1 MFRQEVQDSLT
12 NQPPVDAEVDVNVGW
27 FQRESEQRKKM
38 GANGIRL
45 AVLAAAPSHNIQ
57 IKKITFLT
65 PVRFNW
71 SALSSALAA
80 VAQPWRNVRV
90 AAAEFRCINI
100 IGSRGCCI
108 WQRGPLLVRLCM

>member
-1 MFRQEVQDSLT
+1 MFRQEVQDRVRPISRRST
-12 NQPPVDAEVDVNVGW
+12 AKSADFKE
-27 FQRESEQRKKM
+27 REGRKKL
-38 GANGIRL
+38 GLNGIRL
-45 AVLAAAPSHNIQ
+45 VVLAAAPSHNIQ
-57 IKKITFLT
+57 IEITFLT

-108 WQRGPLLVRLCM
+108 WQRGPLLERLCM